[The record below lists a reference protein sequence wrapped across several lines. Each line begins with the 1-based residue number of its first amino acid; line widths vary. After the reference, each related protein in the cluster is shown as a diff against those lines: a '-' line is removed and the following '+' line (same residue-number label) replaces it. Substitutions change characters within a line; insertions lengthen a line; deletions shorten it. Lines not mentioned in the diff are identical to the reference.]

1 MFQTTN
7 NYNHNS
13 KNHSMS
19 ENATFPGDEIASIE
33 EYEAGHNTFDD
44 GNMVRA
50 ATVGQKDMDKTTRV
64 VSIKHPKLLSIP
76 KDGDIVIGTV
86 AAVMSSMI
94 AVSIDYINGKPTTSK
109 VECICGT
116 RNIRIRNIAL
126 VNDIVT
132 LKILSHL
139 NGTIHATIS
148 EPGLGVLFTKCRKCG
163 GKVVPMRDAIKCT
176 ECSWIDERKLSSNF
190 GKSDFFN
197 LRD

>member
-1 MFQTTN
+1 
-7 NYNHNS
+7 
-13 KNHSMS
+13 MS
-19 ENATFPGDEIASIE
+19 ENATFPGDKIASIE

-44 GNMVRA
+44 GDMVRA
-50 ATVGQKDMDKTTRV
+50 ATVGERNLDKVTRIA
-64 VSIKHPKLLSIP
+64 SINHPKLLSIP
-76 KDGDIVIGTV
+76 KVGDIVIGTV

-94 AVSIDYINGKPTTSK
+94 AVSIDYINGKSTTSK
-109 VECICGT
+109 VECICST

-148 EPGLGVLFTKCRKCG
+148 EPHLGILFTKCRKCG

-176 ECSWIDERKLSSNF
+176 DCSWIDERKLSSNF
-190 GKSDFFN
+190 GKNDILN

>member
-1 MFQTTN
+1 
-7 NYNHNS
+7 
-13 KNHSMS
+13 MS
-19 ENATFPGDEIASIE
+19 ENTTFPGDKIASIE

-44 GNMVRA
+44 GDMVRA
-50 ATVGQKDMDKTTRV
+50 ATVGEKELNKTTRV
-64 VSIKHPKLLSIP
+64 ASIKHPKLLSIP
-76 KDGDIVIGTV
+76 KVGDIVIGTV

-109 VECICGT
+109 VECICST

-126 VNDIVT
+126 VKDIVT

-148 EPGLGVLFTKCRKCG
+148 EPHLGILFTKCRKCG

-176 ECSWIDERKLSSNF
+176 DCSWIDERKLSTNF
-190 GKSDFFN
+190 GKNDILN